1 MSLLRCS
8 GVLPGLL
15 AAAVFIAGCG
25 GGTVIGTEKIE
36 ETLKANFEHAREEK
50 VSSVECPTDQK
61 VEPKATFECTI
72 KLKGGGTKTETLEIE
87 NDKADV
93 HVVGLQG
100 EASGA
105 NE

>member
-1 MSLLRCS
+1 MSFS
-8 GVLPGLL
+8 GRFG
-15 AAAVFIAGCG
+15 AACALIVIVVVAAGC

-36 ETLKANFEHAREEK
+36 DTLKANFEHVSGEK
-50 VSSVECPTDQK
+50 VASVDCQSDQK
-61 VEPKATFECTI
+61 VEPKATFDCTI
-72 KLKGGGTKTETLEIE
+72 RLAGGGTKTETLEIV

-100 EASGA
+100 EASGS

>member
-1 MSLLRCS
+1 MSLLRRS
-8 GVLPGLL
+8 GALLGLF
-15 AAAVFIAGCG
+15 AAAVFVAGC

-50 VSSVECPTDQK
+50 VSSVECPSDQK

-72 KLKGGGTKTETLEIE
+72 KLKGGGTKIETLEIE
-87 NDKADV
+87 NEKADV
-93 HVVGLQG
+93 HVVGLRG

>member
-1 MSLLRCS
+1 MAR
-8 GVLPGLL
+8 LPGLL
-15 AAAVFIAGCG
+15 SAMAVVALLAVGC

-36 ETLKANFEHAREEK
+36 ETLKANFEHVREEK

-61 VEPKATFECTI
+61 VEAKATFECTI
-72 KLKGGGTKTETLEIE
+72 KLKGGGTKTETIEIE

-93 HVVGLQG
+93 HVIGLQG
-100 EASGA
+100 EASGP

>member
-1 MSLLRCS
+1 MAR
-8 GVLPGLL
+8 LPGLL
-15 AAAVFIAGCG
+15 GAIAVVALLAVGC

-61 VEPKATFECTI
+61 VEPKATFNCTI
-72 KLKGGGTKTETLEIE
+72 KLVGGGTKTETLEITD
-87 NDKADV
+87 DKADV
-93 HVVGLQG
+93 HVIGLQG
-100 EASGA
+100 EASGS

>member
-8 GVLPGLL
+8 SVVLGLL
-15 AAAVFIAGCG
+15 AAMAFVAGC

-36 ETLKANFEHAREEK
+36 ETLKANFEHVREEK
-50 VSSVECPTDQK
+50 VSSVECPSDQK

-72 KLKGGGTKTETLEIE
+72 KLKGGGTRTETLEIE

-93 HVVGLQG
+93 HVIGLQG

>member
-1 MSLLRCS
+1 MSFLGRLGALL
-8 GVLPGLL
+8 VLVVVL
-15 AAAVFIAGCG
+15 AFGIGC

-36 ETLKANFEHAREEK
+36 ETLKANFEHATGEK
-50 VSSVECPTDQK
+50 VSSVDCPSGQK
-61 VEPKATFECTI
+61 VEPKATFDCTI
-72 KLKGGGTKTETLEIE
+72 NLVGGGSKTETLEIV

-93 HVVGLQG
+93 HVVGLHR